1 MAMSPVSGADPGEP
15 STLPSELAPTPGPP
29 ASANAAAVRA
39 SVSVTTTRARPWL
52 RWLITSHLVFGL
64 LIVAMAAWMLQ
75 TGYNAQQQ
83 RALVAVRN
91 LAVEMG
97 KDVAAEFGRIDLA
110 LLNVKTRVED
120 LHGPLT
126 GHGAAIE
133 TILREQMAL
142 VPELETLRFADAEGV
157 VRHGLGNQAGQ
168 TVNLSDR
175 DYFIAAR
182 GDVRPQLIVSEPLD
196 GRITGRSLVALAR
209 RIDDADGRFAGIV
222 FTGVSSEGLRK
233 LFAGVDIGQHGAI
246 SLRSTNLRLVAR
258 QTRDTTGPA
267 PIGSNKVSVEL
278 SDQLQRSPQA
288 GSYIARTAIDGI
300 ERANAYTAVAPYPL
314 IVIAGLAT
322 DDFLAP
328 WRRQAAQTAAIVL
341 LIWLGLA
348 VSARVVQRAWRA
360 EDRLAAALVT
370 ASERNS
376 TMLLTSGDAVHVLD
390 RGGRLVEMSA
400 SFASLLG
407 ASRERLLGRHVSSWD
422 AALAPAVIE
431 GWLRDLAVGD
441 DRRFE
446 TRHRRD
452 DGGLVDVEVVATAVS
467 VTGDEYI
474 YCCARDVSERRRT
487 QRELAQAHADLQDL
501 YDHAPCG
508 YHQLDAAGR
517 FLKINNTEANWLGST
532 PEALVGRD
540 IRDFLDAESRERFDH
555 NFEKFKAQ
563 GWIEDVELVLVA
575 PDDAQYVQ
583 TGLRPRRVSASAS
596 VIYAP
601 DGSYLASRSVL
612 MDVTAQRRAQE
623 RIDHLAFHDEL
634 TGLPNRR
641 LLDDRLHQA
650 LAAARRSDRPLALCY
665 LDLDGF
671 KNVNDRYG
679 HAAGDALLVEVGRRL
694 GQVLRLVDTASRVG
708 GDEFVLVLAN
718 LDTVEAYVPVVERVL
733 AELALPCDIGVDDLV
748 HITASAGVAVY
759 PLDAA
764 EARGLMQ
771 LADAALYQAKA
782 AGKNRVCRHA
792 QRSEPAAGLGG

>member
-1 MAMSPVSGADPGEP
+1 MATSHVSGADPVEP
-15 STLPSELAPTPGPP
+15 STLPNELAPPP
-29 ASANAAAVRA
+29 SSTAAAAQA
-39 SVSVTTTRARPWL
+39 SVSMATTRTRPWV

-64 LIVAMAAWMLQ
+64 LILAMAAWMLQ

-110 LLNVKTRVED
+110 LLNVKNRVED
-120 LHGPLT
+120 LRGPLAGHGP
-126 GHGAAIE
+126 AIE

-157 VRHGLGNQAGQ
+157 VRHGLGNQSGQ

-182 GDVRPQLIVSEPLD
+182 GDVRPRLIVSEPLD
-196 GRITGRSLVALAR
+196 GRITGRSLVALVR
-209 RIDDADGRFAGIV
+209 RIDDADGRFVGIV

-258 QTRDTTGPA
+258 QTRDAKGPA

-278 SDQLQRSPQA
+278 SDQLLRSPQA
-288 GSYIARTAIDGI
+288 GSYIARTAIDGV
-300 ERANAYTAVAPYPL
+300 ERANAYTAVPPYPL

-360 EDRLAAALVT
+360 EERLAQALVA

-390 RGGRLVEMSA
+390 RGGHLVEMSA

-407 ASRERLLGRHVSSWD
+407 AGRERLLGRHVTSWD

-431 GWLRDLAVGD
+431 GWLRDLQVGD
-441 DRRFE
+441 ARRFE

-487 QRELAQAHADLQDL
+487 QRDLAQAHADLQDL

-508 YHQLDAAGR
+508 YHQLDAQGR

-540 IRDFLDAESRERFDH
+540 IRDFLDADSRERFDLS
-555 NFEKFKAQ
+555 FEKFKAQ
-563 GWIEDVELVLVA
+563 GWIEDVEFVLVA
-575 PDDAQYVQ
+575 PDDAQHVQ

-596 VIYAP
+596 VIHAP

-650 LAAARRSDRPLALCY
+650 MAAASRSDRPLALCY

-671 KNVNDRYG
+671 KAVNDCHG

-694 GQVLRLVDTASRVG
+694 SQVLRLVDTASRIG
-708 GDEFVLVLAN
+708 GDEFVLLLSN
-718 LDTVEAYVPVVERVL
+718 LDDAQAYGPVVERVMT
-733 AELALPCDIGVDDLV
+733 ELALPYDIGVDREV
-748 HITASAGVAVY
+748 HMTASAGVALY
-759 PLDAA
+759 PLDAS
-764 EARGLMQ
+764 EARALMQ

-782 AGKNRVCRHA
+782 AGRNCVRRHA
-792 QRSEPAAGLGG
+792 ARFDVSVDPGS